1 MPARP
6 VLVRALLALALAS
19 PAAHAA
25 KCPEFTGGPQ
35 PDWVTRNVAPEGYYT
50 GVGQAQKGRLPLN
63 DQMALAKQAALRD
76 LAGSIRV
83 SVRSELN
90 LRETAQGSGGDLQS
104 RTEVES
110 QTQTRV
116 EQELAGV
123 EADETWM
130 DAKACVIW
138 VRVKIAAAEVQLQKL
153 RELFRA
159 AEDPA
164 IAVADRERALEQG
177 RALLPKV
184 DFSVA
189 RDGSTREYF
198 ETLAKRLTIVLANA
212 RGRFEMNEKDFR
224 QAQELLQQA
233 RLTRDIA
240 EQAKLALPARELL
253 TKVSSSVAFGKA
265 PDYWPEQAMW
275 ELADFEVQAGNPCE
289 ARRLLQ
295 DLQRRATAGDWAA
308 RAGDKAGA
316 LSCTPAQQQVSAL
329 RRLAYGR
336 DVSLICVYKVNGP
349 PSAGRGAGA
358 KAEHWNRACAD
369 MTSLLNES
377 GAASVSANEQS
388 PQAGAAA
395 AESCA
400 RGCAK
405 APGGAGLTLVF
416 YASGALNSRKNPEN
430 PMGKDW
436 QFKGDVKTYVLNAGK
451 PDFTDAYTGIGG
463 WNPISSE
470 MAMDVIGIQAGRRF
484 RERASLHYA
493 AKE

>member
-1 MPARP
+1 MSRI
-6 VLVRALLALALAS
+6 RALLALALLA
-19 PAAHAA
+19 PAAQTAHAA
-25 KCPEFTGGPQ
+25 KCPEFSGGPQ
-35 PDWVTRNVAPEGYYT
+35 PEWVTRNAAPAGYYT
-50 GVGQAQKGRLPLN
+50 GVGQAQKGLLGIT
-63 DQMALAKQAALRD
+63 DQMNLAKQAALRD
-76 LAGSIRV
+76 LAGGIRV

-90 LRETAQGSGGDLQS
+90 LRETATGAPGRLQA
-104 RTEVES
+104 RTEVDS
-110 QTQTRV
+110 QTQTRIDA
-116 EQELAGV
+116 ELAGV

-138 VRVKIAAAEVQLQKL
+138 VRVKISEAAVQLQKL

-164 IAVADRERALEQG
+164 LAVADRERALEQG
-177 RALLPKV
+177 RALLPRV

-189 RDGSTREYF
+189 RDGATREYF
-198 ETLAKRLTIVLANA
+198 DTLARRLTVVLANA

-240 EQAKLALPARELL
+240 EQARLALPARELL

-275 ELADFEVQAGNPCE
+275 ELGDFETQAGNPCE
-289 ARRLLQ
+289 ARRLMQ
-295 DLQRRATAGDWAA
+295 DLQRRAGGEWQA
-308 RAGDKAGA
+308 KAGTRLA
-316 LSCTPAQQQVSAL
+316 ELSCSPAQQQLSAL

-336 DVSLICVYKVNGP
+336 DVALICVYQ
-349 PSAGRGAGA
+349 AGA

-369 MTSLLNES
+369 MTSLLSES
-377 GAASVSANEQS
+377 GAAKVSANEIA
-388 PQAGAAA
+388 PGAAA
-395 AESCA
+395 GIAESCA
-400 RGCAK
+400 RGCAQ
-405 APGGAGLTLVF
+405 APGGEGLTLVF
-416 YASGALNSRKNPEN
+416 FAKGALASRKNPEN

-451 PDFTDAYTGIGG
+451 PEFADAYAGIGG
-463 WNPISSE
+463 WNPISGE
-470 MAMDVIGIQAGRRF
+470 MAMDVIGIQAHRRF
-484 RERASLHYA
+484 RERASAHYA

>member
-1 MPARP
+1 MCPVTPAKAGVQRLKALDASFRWHDM
-6 VLVRALLALALAS
+6 VLVLALLLS

-35 PDWVTRNVAPEGYYT
+35 PEWVTRNVAPEGYYT
-50 GVGQAQKGRLPLN
+50 GVGQAQKGQLPLN

-90 LRETAQGSGGDLQS
+90 LRETAQGAGGNLQS

-138 VRVKIAAAEVQLQKL
+138 MRVKIAAAEVQLQKL

-198 ETLAKRLTIVLANA
+198 ETLAKRLAIVLANA

-295 DLQRRATAGDWAA
+295 DLQRRATGGDWAS
-308 RAGDKAGA
+308 RAGGKAA
-316 LSCTPAQQQVSAL
+316 ELSCTPAQQQVSAL

-336 DVSLICVYKVNGP
+336 DVTLLCIYK
-349 PSAGRGAGA
+349 SGA
-358 KAEHWNRACAD
+358 KAEYWNRACAD

-377 GAASVSANEQS
+377 GAARVAANEHS
-388 PQAGAAA
+388 PSAAA
-395 AESCA
+395 ALAESCA

-405 APGGAGLTLVF
+405 APGGEGVTVVF
-416 YASGALNSRKNPEN
+416 YASGALNSRKNPRTRWARTGSSRATSR
-430 PMGKDW
+430 PTCSAAPRPGSR
-436 QFKGDVKTYVLNAGK
+436 TTTPASAAG
-451 PDFTDAYTGIGG
+451 TR
-463 WNPISSE
+463 S
-470 MAMDVIGIQAGRRF
+470 
-484 RERASLHYA
+484 RARWRWT
-493 AKE
+493 

>member
-1 MPARP
+1 
-6 VLVRALLALALAS
+6 
-19 PAAHAA
+19 
-25 KCPEFTGGPQ
+25 
-35 PDWVTRNVAPEGYYT
+35 
-50 GVGQAQKGRLPLN
+50 
-63 DQMALAKQAALRD
+63 
-76 LAGSIRV
+76 
-83 SVRSELN
+83 
-90 LRETAQGSGGDLQS
+90 
-104 RTEVES
+104 
-110 QTQTRV
+110 
-116 EQELAGV
+116 
-123 EADETWM
+123 
-130 DAKACVIW
+130 
-138 VRVKIAAAEVQLQKL
+138 
-153 RELFRA
+153 
-159 AEDPA
+159 
-164 IAVADRERALEQG
+164 
-177 RALLPKV
+177 
-184 DFSVA
+184 
-189 RDGSTREYF
+189 
-198 ETLAKRLTIVLANA
+198 VLANA

-295 DLQRRATAGDWAA
+295 DLQRRATGGDWAS
-308 RAGDKAGA
+308 RAGGKATE

-336 DVSLICVYKVNGP
+336 DVTLLCIYK
-349 PSAGRGAGA
+349 SGA
-358 KAEHWNRACAD
+358 KAEYWNRACAD

-377 GAASVSANEQS
+377 GAARVAANEHS
-388 PQAGAAA
+388 PSAAA
-395 AESCA
+395 ALAESCA

-405 APGGAGLTLVF
+405 APGGEGVTVVF

-436 QFKGDVKTYVLNAGK
+436 QFKGDIKTYVLSGAKAGFA
-451 PDFTDAYTGIGG
+451 DNYTGIGG
-463 WNPISSE
+463 WNPISGE

-484 RERASLHYA
+484 RERASAHYA

>member
-1 MPARP
+1 MRYA
-6 VLVRALLALALAS
+6 RALLALVLVA

-35 PDWVTRNVAPEGYYT
+35 PEWVTRNVAPDGYYT
-50 GVGQAQKGRLPLN
+50 GVGQAQKGQLPLN

-90 LRETAQGSGGDLQS
+90 LRETAQGTGGDLQS

-240 EQAKLALPARELL
+240 EQARLALPARELL

-295 DLQRRATAGDWAA
+295 DLQRRATAGDWSS
-308 RAGDKAGA
+308 RAGAKLGG

-336 DVSLICVYKVNGP
+336 DVSLVCVYK
-349 PSAGRGAGA
+349 AGA

-377 GAASVSANEQS
+377 GAASVSANTQS
-388 PQAGAAA
+388 PQAGAAL
-395 AESCA
+395 AEACV

-405 APGGAGLTLVF
+405 APSGADVTLVF

-436 QFKGDVKTYVLNAGK
+436 QFKGDIKTYVLNGAK
-451 PDFTDAYTGIGG
+451 ADFADNYTGIGG

-484 RERASLHYA
+484 RERASAHYA

>member
-1 MPARP
+1 VRF
-6 VLVRALLALALAS
+6 LRALLALAVLS

-35 PDWVTRNVAPEGYYT
+35 PEWVTRNVAPAGYYT
-50 GVGQAQKGRLPLN
+50 GVGQAQKGLLALN

-90 LRETAQGSGGDLQS
+90 LRETAQGTGGALQS

-130 DAKACVIW
+130 DPKACVIW
-138 VRVKIAAAEVQLQKL
+138 VRVKVTDAAVQLQKL

-159 AEDPA
+159 AEDPTVA
-164 IAVADRERALEQG
+164 LADRERALEQG
-177 RALLPKV
+177 RALLPKL

-189 RDGSTREYF
+189 RDGATREYF
-198 ETLAKRLTIVLANA
+198 ETLAKRLMLVLANA

-240 EQAKLALPARELL
+240 EQARLALPARELL
-253 TKVSSSVAFGKA
+253 TKVSSSVPFGKA

-275 ELADFEVQAGNPCE
+275 ELADFEIQAGNPCE
-289 ARRLLQ
+289 GKRLLQ
-295 DLQRRATAGDWAA
+295 DLQRRAAGDWQA
-308 RAGDKAGA
+308 RAGAKVNE
-316 LSCTPAQQQVSAL
+316 LSCTPAQKQVSAL

-336 DVSLICVYKVNGP
+336 NVALLCIYK
-349 PSAGRGAGA
+349 AGA

-377 GAASVSANEQS
+377 GAASVSANAQS
-388 PQAGAAA
+388 PQAGAAL
-395 AESCA
+395 AEACV
-400 RGCAK
+400 RGCSK
-405 APGGAGLTLVF
+405 APAGADVTLVF

-436 QFKGDVKTYVLNAGK
+436 QFKGDVKTYVLQGTQT
-451 PDFTDAYTGIGG
+451 DFADAYTGLGG
-463 WNPISSE
+463 WNPISAE

-484 RERASLHYA
+484 RERASLHYS

>member
-1 MPARP
+1 MRFA
-6 VLVRALLALALAS
+6 RALLALVLLA

-25 KCPEFTGGPQ
+25 RCPEFAGGPQ
-35 PDWVTRNVAPEGYYT
+35 PEWVTRNVAPEGYYT
-50 GVGQAQKGRLPLN
+50 GVGQAQKGQLPLN

-90 LRETAQGSGGDLQS
+90 LRETAQTGPGGQLQS
-104 RTEVES
+104 RTEAES

-138 VRVKIAAAEVQLQKL
+138 VRVKIPEAAVQLQKL

-164 IAVADRERALEQG
+164 VVLADRERALEQG
-177 RALLPKV
+177 RALLPNV
-184 DFSVA
+184 DFSAA
-189 RDGSTREYF
+189 RDGASREYF
-198 ETLAKRLTIVLANA
+198 ETLAKRLALVLANA

-240 EQAKLALPARELL
+240 QQARLALPARELL

-275 ELADFEVQAGNPCE
+275 ELADFEIQAGNPCE

-295 DLQRRATAGDWAA
+295 DLQRRATGGDWAA
-308 RAGDKAGA
+308 RAGGKAVE

-336 DVSLICVYKVNGP
+336 DVTLLCIYK
-349 PSAGRGAGA
+349 AGA
-358 KAEHWNRACAD
+358 KAEHWTRACAD

-388 PQAGAAA
+388 PQAGAAV
-395 AESCA
+395 AESCV
-400 RGCAK
+400 RGCAR
-405 APGGAGLTLVF
+405 APGRAELTLVF
-416 YASGALNSRKNPEN
+416 YASGALNSRKNPDN

-436 QFKGDVKTYVLNAGK
+436 QFKGEVKTYVLNGTQT
-451 PDFTDAYTGIGG
+451 DFADNYQGIGG
-463 WNPISSE
+463 WNPVSAE

-484 RERASLHYA
+484 RERASAHYA

>member
-1 MPARP
+1 MRLAPA
-6 VLVRALLALALAS
+6 RALLALALLS

-25 KCPEFTGGPQ
+25 KCPEFTGGP
-35 PDWVTRNVAPEGYYT
+35 PPEWVTRNVTPPGFYT
-50 GVGQAQKGRLPLN
+50 GIGQAQKGQLPLN
-63 DQMALAKQAALRD
+63 DQMALARQAALRD

-90 LRETAQGSGGDLQS
+90 LRETAQGTGGNLQS

-130 DAKACVIW
+130 DAKGCVIW
-138 VRVKIAAAEVQLQKL
+138 VRVKIAEAAVQLQKL

-164 IAVADRERALEQG
+164 LAVAERERALEQG

-184 DFSVA
+184 DFGAA
-189 RDGSTREYF
+189 RDGATREYF
-198 ETLAKRLTIVLANA
+198 ETVAKRLTLVLANA

-240 EQAKLALPARELL
+240 QQAQLALPARELL
-253 TKVSSSVAFGKA
+253 TRVSAGVPFGKA
-265 PDYWPEQAMW
+265 PDHWPEQAMW
-275 ELADFEVQAGNPCE
+275 ELADFEIQAGNPCE

-295 DLQRRATAGDWAA
+295 DLQRRASGEWQA
-308 RAGDKAGA
+308 RAAGRLPE
-316 LSCTPAQQQVSAL
+316 LSCSAAQQQVSAL

-336 DVSLICVYKVNGP
+336 DVALICVYK
-349 PSAGRGAGA
+349 SGAR
-358 KAEHWNRACAD
+358 AEHWNRACAD

-377 GAASVSANEQS
+377 GAASVSANALT
-388 PQAGAAA
+388 PAQAAGI

-405 APGGAGLTLVF
+405 APGGTGLTVVF
-416 YASGALNSRKNPEN
+416 YASGAMASRKNPDN

-436 QFKGDVKTYVLNAGK
+436 QFKGDVKTYVLNGTKA
-451 PDFTDAYTGIGG
+451 DFADTYTGIGG
-463 WNPISSE
+463 WNPVSAE

-484 RERASLHYA
+484 RERASLHYS